1 MIFFNEILEK
11 INDEKY
17 FSDEVDRLE
26 VFLYGKSESDKSH
39 IIENVTDDLLN
50 GYYLERSK
58 SKTKG
63 KPNDI
68 KPMLAY
74 QCAALSVIYHICRR
88 LSYQY
93 SKDFVNGWAK
103 RTEGNYFPF
112 GEMMREPEPQQIEIQ
127 AELQTDEA
135 KNIFAKAIKA
145 GLMEN
150 TETGCYQWNKSKT
163 LLAYFAQAMS
173 GYLHLSNKQHN
184 GKYDTSWKPFE
195 IAFNQN
201 RLKDAK
207 QSWLKDNY
215 KESEEF
221 YPDGFE
227 EISQLFEK

>member
-112 GEMMREPEPQQIEIQ
+112 GEMMREPEPQQIGIPE
-127 AELQTDEA
+127 ELQTDEA
-135 KNIFAKAIKA
+135 KAIFAKAIKA
-145 GLMEN
+145 GLMES
-150 TETGCYQWNKSKT
+150 TKTGLYQWKKST
-163 LLAYFAQAMS
+163 ALLAYMC
-173 GYLHLSNKQHN
+173 GRLYCGDKIV
-184 GKYDTSWKPFE
+184 KD
-195 IAFNQN
+195 IAGDDVIQRGCDYFPETDLN
-201 RLKDAK
+201 RLFQTKNLG
-207 QSWLKDNY
+207 QSHQQLKNKRPPRGHECVD
-215 KESEEF
+215 
-221 YPDGFE
+221 D
-227 EISQLFEK
+227 LF